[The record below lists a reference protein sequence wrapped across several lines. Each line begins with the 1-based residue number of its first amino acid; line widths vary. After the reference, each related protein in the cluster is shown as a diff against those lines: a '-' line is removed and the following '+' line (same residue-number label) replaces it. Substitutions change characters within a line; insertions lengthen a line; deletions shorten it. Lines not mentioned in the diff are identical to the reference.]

1 MREAIRLVS
10 STFAAST
17 VATPLPDELHEA
29 IDGFLNRYRDID
41 DHDSQRF
48 HEDLLP
54 LYMRHVAG
62 HPDKNAPFLHLLRR
76 VRPALKGESQW
87 NEWWDLVVKPTI
99 DSVGHK
105 SHEVEA
111 AKETLQGILQFEA
124 DEDRDG
130 ECARLSSVFLQK
142 TLDLYLARTKI
153 PSSVEDTVSPGDDYI
168 SHEVESVLV
177 AYGRRKPKEFLLA
190 VDQLLVQKEHRT
202 QALLLLNAFVRL
214 QTPHLHLVL
223 ETPLIQHLETC
234 LLVDTSSTVIGQAL
248 LVLIMFLPH
257 ITSALTSNHHLPKL
271 FLIYSRILCW
281 DKFSDSAD
289 STSAEATE
297 DEDADE
303 SDHDEQDESEPAW
316 EALQQ
321 STEYPD
327 SSPPTL
333 LHYFTFLYGLFPLN
347 FMSFVRKPRK
357 FLKSLSFPGADDF
370 DLDQDLIHRRTEPY
384 RRVHLLHP
392 NMFNST
398 VEDELTENRWLRSD
412 PADVVMDC
420 MDLCV
425 AVSTTLNDPGPPPTS
440 KLPDLPVPP
449 IPDVPA
455 DLVLDDGTTTNE
467 STGSWRNT
475 QSTMFAASN
484 PDLPETFEIP
494 PKPAH
499 SAERAP
505 SASPLLKCKDVMNSP
520 TLLPAKEVP
529 KRRNFLGAPMVA
541 PQRVFVHTPS
551 VENFSHIVSNTGS
564 PTHAEFQ
571 HLSMASLQRE
581 IMLLRNDLSF
591 ERYLKSQHMAHIGQ
605 LQRKQI
611 KEATAEADT
620 QNLINSNKTL
630 KSRLAKMN
638 DQYAQLKKETL
649 TSRSQSKKWE
659 GDLSGKVRS
668 YREDQ
673 KAWQSEEDSLRFEL
687 KRTQLDCE
695 ELKKIVEKAEVDQ
708 LRAQQRT
715 QALEFELQDYS
726 NMKRELEAAQDKI
739 MAYEDQ
745 SKDLNAMI
753 QQRNELRNELE
764 IVNMQLNSRELE
776 RERSFKAYERRI
788 MELESRLRAAE
799 KTTGKPGQLPPS
811 VQQMLDSALAANNA
825 KLANMKKMYHRLQ
838 DQKTELEMQYHELEG
853 KHQAMVGRLRG
864 YEKSDRREPEKE
876 TLDRNYSARYSGAVD
891 SSYLPPLTSDV
902 STSEA
907 YDYYPEF
914 QSPITPINAATGP
927 RPVRT
932 ESLPI
937 QTNRE
942 PSHVGLGQD
951 FSAQYDA
958 SLNAHFQAQR
968 SGESTQPSSN
978 RAYSV
983 SSGSSS
989 KGEKKDKVTP
999 KSEVRIYGRGR
1010 YQALAMES
1018 CRLTASQ
1025 AVLKTLGLRRRKKKR
1040 RRQAASAASRASCSL
1055 IESQPW
1061 YLRNPVQLLHGYAT
1075 QPAKLDPC
1083 KTDPYALQH
1092 PTYRTVRDVSDAVS
1106 RKRWSGVHGTRQL
1119 VSHPRKAFCI
1129 PHPLERA
1136 KCIDQETI
1144 YGPRESTF
1152 CTYPLHD
1159 YTFNCTTPH
1168 GGLLSDLLS
1177 DRQDRHTRACIQEP
1191 RHHFLCFS
1199 DRLR

>member
-1 MREAIRLVS
+1 MRDAIRLVT
-10 STFAAST
+10 STFAAPT
-17 VATPLPDELHEA
+17 VATRLPDELHDT
-29 IDGFLNRYRDID
+29 ISGFLNRYRDID
-41 DHDSQRF
+41 DHESQRF
-48 HEDLLP
+48 HEDLLSV
-54 LYMRHVAG
+54 YMRHVAG
-62 HPDKNAPFLHLLRR
+62 DPDKNAPFLSLLRL
-76 VRPALKGESQW
+76 VRPALRGESRW
-87 NEWWDLVVKPTI
+87 NEWWDLVLKPTM

-105 SHEVEA
+105 RHETEA
-111 AKETLQGILQFEA
+111 AKELLQGMLLFEA
-124 DEDRDG
+124 DEDKDG
-130 ECARLSSVFLQK
+130 EYARLSSVYLKK

-153 PSSVEDTVSPGDDYI
+153 PSSTEDAVSPEDDYI

-177 AYGRRKPKEFLLA
+177 AYGRRRPKEFLLA
-190 VDQLLVQKEHRT
+190 VDQLFIQKQHRT
-202 QALLLLNAFVRL
+202 QALILLNAFVRL

-223 ETPLIQHLETC
+223 ETPLIQHLEKC

-257 ITSALTSNHHLPKL
+257 ITSTLTSGHHLPKL

-281 DKFSDSAD
+281 DKFSDLEDLRSAD
-289 STSAEATE
+289 QTE
-297 DEDADE
+297 DEDAE
-303 SDHDEQDESEPAW
+303 LSENEQEESEPAW
-316 EALQQ
+316 EVLEQ

-327 SSPPTL
+327 TSPPTL

-370 DLDQDLIHRRTEPY
+370 DLDQGLIHRRTEPY

-392 NMFNST
+392 NMFT
-398 VEDELTENRWLRSD
+398 TTIEDELTENRWLNSD

-425 AVSTTLNDPGPPPTS
+425 AVSTTLNDPGPPPTT

-449 IPDVPA
+449 IPDVPS
-455 DLVLDDGTTTNE
+455 DLALDDGTTTNE

-475 QSTMFAASN
+475 QSTMFASSTHDH
-484 PDLPETFEIP
+484 PDMPETFEIP
-494 PKPAH
+494 PR
-499 SAERAP
+499 SAQSADRAA
-505 SASPLLKCKDVMNSP
+505 SASPLLKCKDLMNSP
-520 TLLPAKEVP
+520 TLPPTKELP

-541 PQRVFVHTPS
+541 PQRLFVHTPS

-591 ERYLKSQHMAHIGQ
+591 ERYLKSQHLAHIGQ
-605 LQRKQI
+605 LQRKHI

-620 QNLINSNKTL
+620 QNLINTNKTL

-687 KRTQLDCE
+687 KRIQLDCE
-695 ELKKIVEKAEVDQ
+695 ELKKIVEKAEAEQ
-708 LRAQQRT
+708 LQAQQRT

-788 MELESRLRAAE
+788 MELESRLRTAE

-825 KLANMKKMYHRLQ
+825 KLANMKKMYHRMQ

-853 KHQAMVGRLRG
+853 KHQATVGRLRE
-864 YEKSDRREPEKE
+864 YERSDRREPEKGD
-876 TLDRNYSARYSGAVD
+876 LDRNYSVRYSSTLD
-891 SSYLPPLTSDV
+891 SNFLPPLSSDV

-907 YDYYPEF
+907 YDYYPEY
-914 QSPITPINAATGP
+914 QSPISPTNPGIGA

-937 QTNRE
+937 QSNRE
-942 PSHVGLGQD
+942 PTHIGPD

-968 SGESTQPSSN
+968 SGESVQPNDN
-978 RAYSV
+978 RAYSI
-983 SSGSSS
+983 SSGGSSR
-989 KGEKKDKVTP
+989 GEKKDKVTP
-999 KSEVRIYGRGR
+999 KSEVRIYGRGM
-1010 YQALAMES
+1010 YYILAIVS
-1018 CRLTASQ
+1018 HRLT
-1025 AVLKTLGLRRRKKKR
+1025 
-1040 RRQAASAASRASCSL
+1040 SL
-1055 IESQPW
+1055 
-1061 YLRNPVQLLHGYAT
+1061 
-1075 QPAKLDPC
+1075 
-1083 KTDPYALQH
+1083 
-1092 PTYRTVRDVSDAVS
+1092 
-1106 RKRWSGVHGTRQL
+1106 
-1119 VSHPRKAFCI
+1119 
-1129 PHPLERA
+1129 
-1136 KCIDQETI
+1136 
-1144 YGPRESTF
+1144 
-1152 CTYPLHD
+1152 
-1159 YTFNCTTPH
+1159 
-1168 GGLLSDLLS
+1168 
-1177 DRQDRHTRACIQEP
+1177 
-1191 RHHFLCFS
+1191 
-1199 DRLR
+1199 